1 MSLPTLSFSRQ
12 NLLRWVAQFYPP
24 QKMQLTL
31 QVDSQFCPDECA
43 DADTVEVAVPFP
55 SLLFLAIGDNAYLWA
70 MKRRSFDPQ
79 SKLYHVPLP
88 NVDSQGLLCFGANSK
103 PEASVETVRQIW
115 ETWWSGIFNR
125 DNVSGKSKAHPIDI
139 REHLWAQRD
148 QKGYP
153 SKDLVKCDQDAGSA
167 IERLIRQ

>member
-1 MSLPTLSFSRQ
+1 
-12 NLLRWVAQFYPP
+12 
-24 QKMQLTL
+24 
-31 QVDSQFCPDECA
+31 
-43 DADTVEVAVPFP
+43 VEVAVPFP